1 MCLFAPL
8 ANSGTQSFFFDVHPL
23 LTLKLTGM
31 KPVKHQPLDLNLTPL
46 LQASFLFE
54 AAVNPMRQQLLAV
67 LTENEHLTARS
78 LGYLLNVEEAICLQQ
93 LSILCGAGLLR
104 RNADGNDVFFSVR
117 LDKLNQLYACAEAV
131 LTEPLPD

>member
-1 MCLFAPL
+1 
-8 ANSGTQSFFFDVHPL
+8 
-23 LTLKLTGM
+23 M

-46 LQASFLFE
+46 LKASFLFE